1 MTNYFKKYA
10 KLNETEELEIAVRYS
25 LGGTSWFDGKLRPR
39 GIKLGFTPV
48 RRQKHDGYSTL
59 TTTLMDDRGRSF
71 HIKDLSRQS
80 NKQGKMIAQ
89 FVEQNFD
96 EIAAKAVQQDWDG
109 VAAIMR
115 EYK

>member
-1 MTNYFKKYA
+1 MTSYLKKYA
-10 KLNETEELEIAVRYS
+10 KLNETEELQIDVRYS
-25 LGGTSWFDGKLRPR
+25 LGGTSWFDGKRRPR

-48 RRQKHDGYSTL
+48 RRQEHNGYSTL

-80 NKQGKMIAQ
+80 NKQGKLIAQ

-96 EIAAKAVQQDWDG
+96 EIAAAAVQQDWDG

-115 EYK
+115 NYQ

>member
-1 MTNYFKKYA
+1 MTNYFEQYT
-10 KLNETEELEIAVRYS
+10 KLNETEELEITVRYS
-25 LGGTSWFDGKLRPR
+25 MGGTSYFGGKHRRR
-39 GIKLGFTPV
+39 GIKLEFTPV
-48 RRQKHDGYSTL
+48 RRQQRNGYSTL

-80 NKQGKMIAQ
+80 NKQGKLIAQ

-96 EIAAKAVQQDWDG
+96 DIAAAAIQQDWDG

-115 EYK
+115 NYT